1 MDTVLLDSRNGAN
14 GNNANKR
21 AKQTKQK
28 PRAKQKPSRAK
39 LRGLRTLDDLDART
53 SGYRR
58 ARELISGIEADLGG
72 ADQLTTGQH
81 QLAQRA
87 SMYGALIESYEV
99 QWLESR
105 VVDPN
110 WFAATNAQRRVL
122 RDLGLERR
130 AKDVTTL
137 SNLLSE
143 DQAEQRAEQRRR
155 LAEDTEDAP

>member
-1 MDTVLLDSRNGAN
+1 MTANISMIASRNGAN
-14 GNNANKR
+14 S
-21 AKQTKQK
+21 KQT

-53 SGYRR
+53 SAYRR
-58 ARELISGIEADLGG
+58 ARELINGIEADLGG
-72 ADQLTTGQH
+72 ADQLTTAQR

-87 SMYGALIESYEV
+87 SVYGALIESCEV
-99 QWLESR
+99 EWLEGR
-105 VVDPN
+105 IVDPN

-137 SNLLSE
+137 SNILVE
-143 DQAEQRAEQRRR
+143 DQDEQRRR
-155 LAEDTEDAP
+155 LAEDQEQQEDDAP

>member
-1 MDTVLLDSRNGAN
+1 MDTKNSTANTATKANRNGV
-14 GNNANKR
+14 R
-21 AKQTKQK
+21 AKQK
-28 PRAKQKPSRAK
+28 PSRAKHAKQKPSRAK

-58 ARELISGIEADLGG
+58 ARELIGGFEQDLGG
-72 ADQLTTGQH
+72 ADHLTTGQH

-87 SMYGALIESYEV
+87 SVYGALIESYEV

-110 WFAATNAQRRVL
+110 WFAATNVQRRVL

-130 AKDVTTL
+130 AKDVTPPSL
-137 SNLLSE
+137 A
-143 DQAEQRAEQRRR
+143 DIAAEIEAERE
-155 LAEDTEDAP
+155 ADDG